1 MLHEDETFYVNELA
15 RKLGLDPGNLH
26 KKLVELETQ
35 GILRSRRRGNQKHYG
50 LNSEFPLRE
59 EYRRIILKTVGL
71 EESLRNALAAVDG
84 IERAFVYGSYAAN
97 AMDASSDIDLI
108 VVGRHDPLAVTRKVV
123 AVQKTVDREINVINM
138 TPKEFSDRKRKDP
151 FLKAVEKGRKV
162 ELV

>member
-1 MLHEDETFYVNELA
+1 
-15 RKLGLDPGNLH
+15 
-26 KKLVELETQ
+26 
-35 GILRSRRRGNQKHYG
+35 